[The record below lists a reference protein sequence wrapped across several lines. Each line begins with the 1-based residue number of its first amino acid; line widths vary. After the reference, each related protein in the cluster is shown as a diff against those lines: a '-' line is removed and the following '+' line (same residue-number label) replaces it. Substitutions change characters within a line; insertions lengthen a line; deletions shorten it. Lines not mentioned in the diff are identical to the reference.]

1 MPVGP
6 TGKMPVLLLA
16 FAINRQTLI
25 STMETTQPPAAPISS
40 GDVRT
45 WNVLCHASALL
56 GFFFPWAGHII
67 APLVV
72 WLVKRGDSP
81 EIDAHG
87 KESINFQLSMLVYA
101 VISGILCLILIGFV
115 LLAVLH
121 IVNVVLVII
130 ASIRAS
136 EGKFYHYPITIRF
149 LS

>member
-1 MPVGP
+1 MTLQPS
-6 TGKMPVLLLA
+6 LLA
-16 FAINRQTLI
+16 FTENRQTLI
-25 STMETTQPPAAPISS
+25 GTMETTQTPPTPISS
-40 GDVRT
+40 ADVRT

-67 APLVV
+67 APLIV
-72 WLVKRGDSP
+72 WLIKRGDSP

-87 KESINFQLSMLVYA
+87 KESINFQLSMLIYSM
-101 VISGILCLILIGFV
+101 ISGILCLILIGFA
-115 LLAVLH
+115 LLAILH

-136 EGKFYHYPITIRF
+136 EGKFYRYPITIRF